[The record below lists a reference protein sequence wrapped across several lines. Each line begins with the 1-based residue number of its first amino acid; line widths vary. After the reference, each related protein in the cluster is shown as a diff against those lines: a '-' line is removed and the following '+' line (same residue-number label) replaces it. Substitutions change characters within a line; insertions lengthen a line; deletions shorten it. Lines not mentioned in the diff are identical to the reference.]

1 MKLLTNF
8 SLSSTLELINKL
20 KKNKLKVMYT
30 DTYYKEVK
38 KSLRTLELIK
48 KSEIVILGAPH
59 KEYKKLKI
67 PKTKKIIDVWGI
79 Y

>member
-1 MKLLTNF
+1 MN
-8 SLSSTLELINKL
+8 
-20 KKNKLKVMYT
+20 
-30 DTYYKEVK
+30 K

-48 KSEIVILGAPH
+48 KSGIVILGVPH

-67 PKTKKIIDVWGI
+67 PKTKRIIDVWGI